1 MNMNSGAN
9 KTFIQVIKESKFG
22 GTYFRDTFSGVKAME
37 KIWWAE
43 RYWSEALLLELWWCY
58 C

>member
-37 KIWWAE
+37 KI
-43 RYWSEALLLELWWCY
+43 
-58 C
+58 